1 MNSLEGVIFDMDGL
15 MLNTETL
22 YTQVAEEILRRRGKL
37 LSTDLLDRMMGR
49 PGAISL
55 QIMIDWHQLDATPE
69 QLQEETR
76 EIFPAILDQGLE
88 PMPGLLRL
96 LDQLEQAGIPKAIAT
111 SSRRA
116 FAEDVLGR
124 LALLPRFQFVM
135 TCEDV
140 QRGKPDPEI
149 YLTAAHRLEL
159 SPPRVLVLEDS
170 QNGCRAA
177 VAAGTFTVA
186 VPGDHSRN
194 HDFTGARLIAE
205 SLADPRI
212 LQALKIY

>member
-22 YTQVAEEILRRRGKL
+22 YTQVAEEILRRRGKS

-76 EIFPAILDQGLE
+76 EIFPAILDRGLE

-96 LDQLEQAGIPKAIAT
+96 LDQLEKAGIPKAIAT

-124 LALLPRFQFVM
+124 FALLPRFQFVM

-149 YLTAAHRLEL
+149 YLTAANRLEL

>member
-76 EIFPAILDQGLE
+76 EIFPAILDRGLE

-96 LDQLEQAGIPKAIAT
+96 LDQLEKAGIPKAIAT

-124 LALLPRFQFVM
+124 FALLPRFQFVM

-149 YLTAAHRLEL
+149 YLTAANRLEL

>member
-49 PGAISL
+49 PGTISL

-76 EIFPAILDQGLE
+76 EIFPAILDRGLE

-124 LALLPRFQFVM
+124 FALLTRFQFVM

-149 YLTAAHRLEL
+149 YLTAANRLEL